1 MLIIAGKLYVAREER
16 QNWIDAHYDV
26 VTRARSTPGC
36 VDLYISADPVE
47 DGRVNMFEQW
57 ESEEDLQAWR
67 SPSMP
72 AFFKNVIDSSQS
84 NFRVAR
90 SFAMEL

>member
-1 MLIIAGKLYVAREER
+1 MLIVAGKLYVAREER

-26 VTRARSTPGC
+26 VTRALPTPGC

-67 SPSMP
+67 SVADAPP
-72 AFFKNVIDSSQS
+72 KPEILGGNVQKYQISSS
-84 NFRVAR
+84 GPPF
-90 SFAMEL
+90 